1 MKILALIPAR
11 YDSSRFPGKP
21 LKLIA
26 GKPMIQHVFER
37 TLACP
42 EFSEVLVA
50 TDDERISKCVHE
62 FGGKAVMTKK
72 THRSG
77 TDRICEAALATGAQE
92 EDLIINIQGDQPVF
106 DPSIISKLITPLKE
120 KSVSM
125 STLKWKI
132 TDAEDI
138 NNPNH
143 VKVVTDQNDFA
154 LYFSRAPIPYL
165 RNDRPEKAYYKHL
178 GFYGYR
184 MDFLSI
190 FTRLPEGKLE
200 IYEKLEQLRALEHGY
215 RIKVIETD
223 CNSIEVDIPAD
234 IGMVEKALLCA

>member
-26 GKPMIQHVFER
+26 GKPMIQHVFEQ

-72 THRSG
+72 AHRSG
-77 TDRICEAALATGAQE
+77 TDRICEAALATGAQK

-138 NNPNH
+138 DNPNH

-154 LYFSRAPIPYL
+154 LYFSRASIPYL
-165 RNDRPEKAYYKHL
+165 RNNRPEKAYYKHL

-190 FTRLPEGKLE
+190 FTRLPEGQLE
-200 IYEKLEQLRALEHGY
+200 LYEKLEQLRALEHGY

-223 CNSIEVDIPAD
+223 YNSIEVDVPED
-234 IGMVEKALLCA
+234 IKRVEKTLHCT